1 MARNK
6 IQTQERILDAAVRV
20 LARDGVFALGM
31 NAIAREA
38 GVGKPLLYRYFGDLD
53 GVLCALQKR
62 TLLGGGEA
70 GGELGEG
77 YSALQD
83 KLATGGYVGPDDV
96 MRDLISVG
104 RSIGGDRLSR
114 DMILMSMAG
123 AFDFGGAPDQ
133 RREDSDQAARYALLK
148 AAIAFILLYRD
159 QNEQWAGLPLKS
171 PSDMARLE
179 KALADLVQLAWE

>member
-1 MARNK
+1 MVRNK
-6 IQTQERILDAAVRV
+6 VETQERILDAAVRV

-53 GVLCALQKR
+53 GVLQALGAR
-62 TLLGGGEA
+62 TSLA
-70 GGELGEG
+70 SGELDAG

-83 KLATGGYVGPDDV
+83 KLGSGGYVSPDDV
-96 MRDLISVG
+96 LRDLIGVG
-104 RSIGGDRLSR
+104 RAMGSGRLSR
-114 DMILMSMAG
+114 DMILLSMAG
-123 AFDFGGAPDQ
+123 AAGVADGPAPP
-133 RREDSDQAARYALLK
+133 REDSDRAAHYALLK

-159 QNEQWAGLPLKS
+159 QNQQWAGLPLKT

-179 KALADLVQLAWE
+179 KALADLVQRTWE